1 MENQSGLKALTFHR
15 QYLLSET
22 TEMVWKINF
31 WAFFSHIYLYCKG
44 QPDYVTAT
52 ADSLRQDADSSLK
65 GGNFFVAGGRRV
77 CAPRCLQY
85 KFETLKINE
94 KKVKMLPVVSRL
106 DLFCTCLDSLSLLC
120 IWEIRAIVL
129 LGLERQ

>member
-1 MENQSGLKALTFHR
+1 M
-15 QYLLSET
+15 
-22 TEMVWKINF
+22 
-31 WAFFSHIYLYCKG
+31 
-44 QPDYVTAT
+44 TAT

-94 KKVKMLPVVSRL
+94 KKVKMLPVVSRI